1 MARKKT
7 RKKRGGKRSS
17 PATRTSGRKSVRP
30 HTLISPK
37 SWLAIAGTFELSDIE
52 QAVLH
57 HIFDGCGELAIAR
70 KLRISRHTV
79 HSRLRA
85 LYAKVDVQSRTELF
99 VRVFAEYLLLNKRA
113 KVVGFRPGRIVLA

>member
-1 MARKKT
+1 M
-7 RKKRGGKRSS
+7 
-17 PATRTSGRKSVRP
+17 RP

-70 KLRISRHTV
+70 RLRISRHTV

-99 VRVFAEYLLLNKRA
+99 VRVFAEYLLLNKR
-113 KVVGFRPGRIVLA
+113 KVVVGFRPGRMVLA